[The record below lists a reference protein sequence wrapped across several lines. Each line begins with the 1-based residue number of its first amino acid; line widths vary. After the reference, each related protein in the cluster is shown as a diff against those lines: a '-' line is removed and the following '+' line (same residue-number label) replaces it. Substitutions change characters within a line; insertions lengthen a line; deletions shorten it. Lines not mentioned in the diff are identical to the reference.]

1 MKLRKKA
8 VLVADVGDDGF
19 RGIAPVA
26 QYPPNGYGLYD
37 MAGNVWQWCSDWYR
51 VDTYRLLA
59 ASGALIRNPQ
69 GPSSGD
75 DPDEPG
81 TPKRVQRGGSFL
93 CSDQYCARYLVGTRG
108 KGAPD
113 SGSNHLGFRCVKDP

>member
-1 MKLRKKA
+1 MANTWQGRFP
-8 VLVADVGDDGF
+8 VEDTGEDGF
-19 RGIAPVA
+19 KGIAPVG

-51 VDTYRLLA
+51 PDTYRILA
-59 ASGALIRNPQ
+59 ASGALIRNPK
-69 GPSSGD
+69 GPPNGY

-93 CSDQYCARYLVGTRG
+93 CSDQYLCSLHGRNPR
-108 KGAPD
+108 
-113 SGSNHLGFRCVKDP
+113 

>member
-1 MKLRKKA
+1 
-8 VLVADVGDDGF
+8 VEDTGEDGF
-19 RGIAPVA
+19 RGIAPVG

-51 VDTYRLLA
+51 PDTYRILA
-59 ASGALIRNPQ
+59 ASDTLIRNPK
-69 GPSSGD
+69 GPANGY

-93 CSDQYCARYLVGTRG
+93 CSDQYCARYMVGTRG
-108 KGAPD
+108 KGEPL
-113 SGSNHLGFRCVKDP
+113 SGRQRRPPRFEPFMFSVPYI